1 MPTPR
6 PARILG
12 AILLIPAGVLLVV
25 GLLVPFLRLL
35 AVAAVTTSAA
45 GDSRF
50 TGFAAFRDLP
60 GRYWH
65 SYLGAIA
72 LIGLPLLVCLLV
84 APAMAYVLRRA
95 VTPARLTARTIA
107 AVLLAACAPLVI
119 TVGWPGPRH
128 RVFAG
133 PPALDLAVLAGTL
146 VAVALG
152 VALLATLTAGT
163 GRSLG
168 AVVGVLVLGTLSLG
182 WQLITVPGQI
192 GSSVT
197 GGSGGLW
204 TPAYAARFALAAG
217 DEQYGSRRAAMAV
230 VLLVVVGAC
239 GLAAWLGGLLLRP
252 RLVLAARRPEP
263 LPAPSHR
270 RDAVQLA
277 AGAALAVLVVGALA
291 AVLIPIP
298 SAAGRPDSFL
308 PLLGTALARPALV
321 SLGAVVIAAAAGVAI
336 GALRPAGQHS
346 WWLLLPFAPGLF
358 VTMGPLEALDR
369 QFDPVSAGLIC
380 VPAVFG
386 FALLSAGHRDR
397 WLRRREEG
405 DRFAWRALLAPAVP
419 FAVLAWLAAL
429 LVETVDP
436 AGAGP
441 MLDRLGVASS
451 TAVLLAAPVA
461 LLAAVLLI
469 VLQLG
474 YLDRLTLVVAA
485 DATDPAATDPAATDP
500 AATDPAATD
509 PAGTHP
515 AGTHPDAPTAIAG
528 DGSATDAPL
537 AGAAESLT
545 PQGNDGDGAVSADEP
560 AQRRGGSR
568 RSKRTTAPTPQADRT
583 ENACRENG
591 AAEPPASGDRS
602 ARPATAGR
610 AAGPA
615 TAGRAA
621 EPVAD
626 DEMSEWLGSLRG
638 TDGKHAQPAP
648 AAADDVPVKRAAPR
662 QRRAGK
668 AAGTARTTAAE
679 QTAANPP
686 EIGHPS
692 EAGDPA
698 GQPSATAGAAGDAG
712 TGAAEAAG
720 RADATKDADSDS
732 QDGLARPGRTA
743 KRAGGA
749 GKRRATKKPPAPRA
763 TEESIVD
770 SSGTED
776 T

>member
-119 TVGWPGPRH
+119 TVGWPGLRH

-485 DATDPAATDPAATDP
+485 DATDPTGTAPDVSAA
-500 AATDPAATD
+500 
-509 PAGTHP
+509 
-515 AGTHPDAPTAIAG
+515 
-528 DGSATDAPL
+528 L
-537 AGAAESLT
+537 AGAGSTTARPITGAAEPLA
-545 PQGNDGDGAVSADEP
+545 PQGNDGDAAATADEP
-560 AQRRGGSR
+560 GRRRGGPR
-568 RSKRTTAPTPQADRT
+568 RSTRTAEPTSRGADRT
-583 ENACRENG
+583 GNGRSETG
-591 AAEPPASGDRS
+591 AAEPPAADDRAAGSS
-602 ARPATAGR
+602 AAGR

-615 TAGRAA
+615 TASRAA
-621 EPVAD
+621 ESVAD
-626 DEMSEWLGSLRG
+626 DEMSEWIGSLRG
-638 TDGKHAQPAP
+638 TDAKHAQPAP
-648 AAADDVPVKRAAPR
+648 AAADDVPAKRAATPR
-662 QRRAGK
+662 QRRTAK
-668 AAGTARTTAAE
+668 AAGTAKAAAAAQTA
-679 QTAANPP
+679 AANPP
-686 EIGHPS
+686 ETGHPSRAGAPS
-692 EAGDPA
+692 EAGGPT
-698 GQPSATAGAAGDAG
+698 GQPSGDGQPSGTAETAGAAGAAGDAG
-712 TGAAEAAG
+712 TGAVETAG
-720 RADATKDADSDS
+720 RTDATKDADSETR
-732 QDGLARPGRTA
+732 DGTTGPGRTA
-743 KRAGGA
+743 KRA

-763 TEESIVD
+763 AEKSVVD
-770 SSGTED
+770 SAGTD
-776 T
+776 DA